1 MQLLIHGF
9 SLYEFLKGKGY
20 ILPVLEFLAGN
31 LACSWYTLNTCW
43 IELRQKFRRQGRRS
57 GTVSGSFL
65 SKRRWCSPG
74 GFWNK
79 PSTGREIPGHPD
91 LAPLWMSAWPTDHS
105 RCSGWPFAHCARYT
119 PATLFCASYT
129 ACPQL
134 VCKFFLVRN
143 GVWFVSFCICLSAEY
158 LGDPQPSSSICGL
171 KRTWS
176 LGLRM

>member
-1 MQLLIHGF
+1 MN
-9 SLYEFLKGKGY
+9 SSRARGY

-31 LACSWYTLNTCW
+31 LAHGWYTLNTFW

-74 GFWNK
+74 GLPGWFWDK
-79 PSTGREIPGHPD
+79 PSTWREIPGPPD
-91 LAPLWMSAWPTDHS
+91 LAPLCISAWPIDHS
-105 RCSGWPFAHCARYT
+105 RWSGWPFAHCAQYT
-119 PATLFCASYT
+119 TLFYASYT
-129 ACPQL
+129 TSPQL
-134 VCKFFLVRN
+134 VCKFCLVRN
-143 GVWFVSFCICLSAEY
+143 GVWFVSFCICLRAEH

-176 LGLRM
+176 LGLHM